1 MKILSLTEIEKLYFS
16 PIDIAQT
23 LGISGNSALVTC
35 CRYVKNG
42 FLIRLKRNSY
52 ILRQKWDYIT
62 KEELFKIANMLQAPS
77 YVSLT
82 TSLSHNGTA
91 NKNHDAFIESI
102 SLKRTKSIKI
112 EGIVFNYLKIKQ
124 DYYSPSQNKESCK
137 IASPEKSFLDI
148 LYLKYRGKYNIDLSS
163 VDITKLDKKLLAELA
178 ALYPEKIRKYFEKYI
193 YNPIT

>member
-1 MKILSLTEIEKLYFS
+1 MKILSLTGIEKLYFS
-16 PIDIAQT
+16 PIDIAET

-62 KEELFKIANMLQAPS
+62 KEELFRIANMLQSPS
-77 YVSLT
+77 YVSLS
-82 TSLSHNGTA
+82 TSLSRNSAA
-91 NKNHDAFIESI
+91 NKKHSDFIESI

-112 EGIVFNYLKIKQ
+112 EGVVFNYLKIKQ
-124 DYYSPSQNKESCK
+124 DYYSLSQKEEGCR
-137 IASPEKSFLDI
+137 IASPEKSLLDI

-163 VDITKLDKKLLAELA
+163 VDITKLNKKLLAELTS
-178 ALYPEKIRKYFEKYI
+178 LYPEKIRKYFKKYI
-193 YNPIT
+193 FN

>member
-1 MKILSLTEIEKLYFS
+1 MKILSLTGIEKLYFS
-16 PIDIAQT
+16 PVDIAAT

-77 YVSLT
+77 YVSLS
-82 TSLSHNGTA
+82 TSLSQESA
-91 NKNHDAFIESI
+91 ADKNPGYFIESI

-112 EGIVFNYLKIKQ
+112 EGVVFNYLKIKQ
-124 DYYSPSQNKESCK
+124 DYYSPSQKEQGCR
-137 IASPEKSFLDI
+137 IASPEKSLLDI
-148 LYLKYRGKYNIDLSS
+148 LYLKHLGRYSIDISS

-178 ALYPEKIRKYFEKYI
+178 TLYPEKIRKYFKKYI
-193 YNPIT
+193 YS

>member
-1 MKILSLTEIEKLYFS
+1 MKILSLTGIEKLYFS
-16 PIDIAQT
+16 PVDIAET

-77 YVSLT
+77 YVSLS
-82 TSLSHNGTA
+82 TSLSHNSTA
-91 NKNHDAFIESI
+91 NKNHRDYIESI

-112 EGIVFNYLKIKQ
+112 EGVVFNYLKIKQ
-124 DYYSPSQNKESCK
+124 DYYSPSQEKDSCR
-137 IASPEKSFLDI
+137 IASPEKSLLDI
-148 LYLKYRGKYNIDLSS
+148 LYLKYHGKYNIDISS
-163 VDITKLDKKLLAELA
+163 FDLTKLNKKLLAEMS
-178 ALYPEKIRKYFEKYI
+178 ALYPEKIRKYFDKYI
-193 YNPIT
+193 YS

>member
-1 MKILSLTEIEKLYFS
+1 MKILNLTGIEKLYFS
-16 PIDIAQT
+16 PVDIAET

-77 YVSLT
+77 YVSLS
-82 TSLSHNGTA
+82 TSLSNDRMA
-91 NKNHDAFIESI
+91 NKNHGDFIESI

-112 EGIVFNYLKIKQ
+112 EGVVFNYLKIKQ
-124 DYYSPSQNKESCK
+124 DYYFPSLEQDNCRV
-137 IASPEKSFLDI
+137 ASPEKSLLDI
-148 LYLKYRGKYNIDLSS
+148 LYFKYHGKYNIDISS
-163 VDITKLDKKLLAELA
+163 VNLTKLNKKLLAELA
-178 ALYPEKIRKYFEKYI
+178 ASYPGKIRKYFEKYI
-193 YNPIT
+193 FS

>member
-1 MKILSLTEIEKLYFS
+1 MKILSLTGIEKLYFS
-16 PIDIAQT
+16 PVDIAET

-77 YVSLT
+77 YVSLS
-82 TSLSHNGTA
+82 TSLSHNSTA
-91 NKNHDAFIESI
+91 NKNHWDYIESI

-112 EGIVFNYLKIKQ
+112 EGVVFNYLKIKQ
-124 DYYSPSQNKESCK
+124 DYYSQSQEKDSCR
-137 IASPEKSFLDI
+137 IASPEKSLLDI
-148 LYLKYRGKYNIDLSS
+148 LYLKYHGKYNIDISS
-163 VDITKLDKKLLAELA
+163 FDLTKLNKKLLAELA
-178 ALYPEKIRKYFEKYI
+178 ALYPEKIRKYFDKYI
-193 YNPIT
+193 YS